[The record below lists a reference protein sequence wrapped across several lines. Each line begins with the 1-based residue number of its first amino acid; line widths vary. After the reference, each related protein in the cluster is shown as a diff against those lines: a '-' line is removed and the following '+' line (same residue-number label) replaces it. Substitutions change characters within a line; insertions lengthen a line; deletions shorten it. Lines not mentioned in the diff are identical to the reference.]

1 MNEHFP
7 VVVFASVMT
16 KDFREVE
23 GALNAYSM
31 RSYESS
37 RLSCLL
43 FFTFLSSVIVRLE
56 S

>member
-7 VVVFASVMT
+7 VVVFVSVMT

-23 GALNAYSM
+23 GELNGYSL
-31 RSYESS
+31 RSYES